1 MGLILQMRKW
11 IDIITLN
18 FDISRFNMREEP
30 VTNDNLKA
38 PIVTPHMSIPC
49 SPFYKKLRIVL

>member
-11 IDIITLN
+11 INIITLN

-38 PIVTPHMSIPC
+38 PIVTPHTSISC
-49 SPFYKKLRIVL
+49 SIFAKKFYIVL